1 MKSLPHKD
9 CWRGLGMGLVLTA
22 ALTLARGQ
30 LPAGAVL
37 GIAPGIGGSNLV
49 TVTIADPGNN
59 VWLLQSSTT

>member
-1 MKSLPHKD
+1 
-9 CWRGLGMGLVLTA
+9 MGLVLAA

-30 LPAGAVL
+30 SPAGAVL

>member
-1 MKSLPHKD
+1 
-9 CWRGLGMGLVLTA
+9 MGLVLTA

-30 LPAGAVL
+30 SPAGAVL